1 MYRPELHAANV
12 LNAAVAALAS
22 ELEAVTAASAA
33 GPGGRGAALTALAA
47 FASGSPIDRLAW
59 SLRLSHSRMVR
70 VVDSLEEEGLVTRAR
85 GTADRRAV
93 LVGLTAAGRR
103 VAREITDA
111 RLALLQEDVAALDE
125 GDREAL
131 ARICATILD
140 RRIRTARAA
149 ERTCRFCD
157 PDACGHHDGHCPVTR
172 AADRH
177 RARGAA

>member
-1 MYRPELHAANV
+1 MHRPELHAANV
-12 LNAAVAALAS
+12 LNAAVAALAR
-22 ELEAVTAASAA
+22 ELEAVTVASAA

-59 SLRLSHSRMVR
+59 SLQLSHSRMVR
-70 VVDSLEEEGLVTRAR
+70 VVDGLEQDGLVTRTR

-93 LVGLTAAGRR
+93 LVTLTDAGRR

-111 RLALLQEDVAALDE
+111 RLALLQEDVTALDE
-125 GDREAL
+125 ADREAL
-131 ARICATILD
+131 ARICATILE
-140 RRIRTARAA
+140 RRIGTARAA

-172 AADRH
+172 AADVH